1 MVNLHL
7 FVKNEHS
14 PLCGKSDEDV
24 LCPMK
29 LVPRLTSK
37 ATTTTTDGGGGGT
50 TGGLV
55 GQAEARQIL

>member
-1 MVNLHL
+1 MMVRR
-7 FVKNEHS
+7 VES
-14 PLCGKSDEDV
+14 VYSYICYCAMVSY
-24 LCPMK
+24 K

-55 GQAEARQIL
+55 GQTEARQIL

>member
-1 MVNLHL
+1 MV
-7 FVKNEHS
+7 S
-14 PLCGKSDEDV
+14 Y
-24 LCPMK
+24 K

>member
-1 MVNLHL
+1 MV
-7 FVKNEHS
+7 S
-14 PLCGKSDEDV
+14 Y
-24 LCPMK
+24 K

-55 GQAEARQIL
+55 GQAEARQII